1 MTQDST
7 KRIAMW
13 SGPRN
18 ISTALMRSFEN
29 RPDCRVVDEPF
40 YAYYLQK
47 TGLDHPGRDEVL
59 ACQPTDA
66 ETVIRSLDQSTGTCV
81 FLQYEK
87 HMAHHFLP
95 ETPSY
100 WLKKRRHC
108 ILLRDPKAVIASYVK
123 SRPDVTLADIGVLQL
138 RDLFAKISEQQG
150 EAPLVVDSDDLL
162 QDPAAM
168 LQELCMHLGVEFLP
182 SMLSWPAGKRESDG
196 VWAPWWYHRVE
207 ASTGFETRAP
217 FSGKL
222 DPKWHDIAQQAVEVY
237 EELSQHKLVL

>member
-29 RPDCRVVDEPF
+29 RPDCHVVDEPF

-59 ACQPTDA
+59 ASQPTDA
-66 ETVIRSLDQSTGTCV
+66 ETVIRSLDQSTDTGV

-100 WLKKRRHC
+100 WLKNRRHC

-138 RDLFAKISEQQG
+138 RDLFVKISEQQG

-168 LQELCMHLGVEFLP
+168 LQEVCAHLDIEFLP

-207 ASTGFETRAP
+207 ASTSFEPRAP
-217 FSGKL
+217 FSGDL
-222 DPKWHDIAQQAVEVY
+222 DPKWRDIAQQAVEVY
-237 EELSQHKLVL
+237 EELSRHKLVL